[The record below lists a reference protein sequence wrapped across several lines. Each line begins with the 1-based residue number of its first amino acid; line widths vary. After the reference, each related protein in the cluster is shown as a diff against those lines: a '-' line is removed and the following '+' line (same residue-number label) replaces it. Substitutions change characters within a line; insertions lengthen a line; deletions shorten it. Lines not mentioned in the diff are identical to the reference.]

1 LGSSPYMGTRA
12 ARVGFHAPRV
22 NETSFDVS
30 PGASANVGAH
40 LYQIGI
46 TDFTTILSLRSP
58 VPQSMRW
65 LSFYGDALTY
75 KLGTKE
81 LSMTEP
87 RWAWAREALSGKPY
101 TVMHLTRTTQ
111 KIALPAA
118 AASLRYEKSSA
129 GGRSG
134 DAFERITAPMR
145 LQIGR
150 SRLANAPLRGRP
162 MVQ

>member
-1 LGSSPYMGTRA
+1 MGTRA

-30 PGASANVGAH
+30 PGASANVGAY

-46 TDFTTILSLRSP
+46 TDFTTILSLTSA
-58 VPQSMRW
+58 VPQSTRW

-75 KLGTKE
+75 TYTYKLGAKE

-87 RWAWAREALSGKPY
+87 RWAWAREALAGKPN
-101 TVMHLTRTTQ
+101 TIMHLTRTTQ
-111 KIALPAA
+111 KIAQPAA

-134 DAFERITAPMR
+134 DAFEGPSP
-145 LQIGR
+145 LQCGFR
-150 SRLANAPLRGRP
+150 
-162 MVQ
+162 

>member
-1 LGSSPYMGTRA
+1 
-12 ARVGFHAPRV
+12 
-22 NETSFDVS
+22 
-30 PGASANVGAH
+30 
-40 LYQIGI
+40 
-46 TDFTTILSLRSP
+46 
-58 VPQSMRW
+58 MRW

-87 RWAWAREALSGKPY
+87 RWAWAREALSGKPN
-101 TVMHLTRTTQ
+101 TIMHLTRTTQ

-134 DAFERITAPMR
+134 DAFERP
-145 LQIGR
+145 
-150 SRLANAPLRGRP
+150 SPLHAASDREKPPGQRP
-162 MVQ
+162 TEGQADGLVVH